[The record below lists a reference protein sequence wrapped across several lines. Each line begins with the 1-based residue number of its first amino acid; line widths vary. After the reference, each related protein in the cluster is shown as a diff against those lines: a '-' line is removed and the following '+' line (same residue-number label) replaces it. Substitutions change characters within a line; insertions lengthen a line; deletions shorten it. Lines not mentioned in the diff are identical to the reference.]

1 MGLGELLVAHCHLQ
15 HSAGLYE
22 RPAHS
27 GAGWRSCAV
36 HAVRDDQRAEA
47 KRQVHGIFPTGGH
60 DPALW
65 PHGLRNGPGYLPVV
79 QVVRK
84 PMRSI
89 FLLYCLVYFAARG
102 QGGAATIKP
111 HIDNNKTAAHVR
123 VPGTRLFLIP
133 PPHFTLSSWYS
144 GFEKKE
150 VAAIV
155 VIDQPGGSYAASA
168 GSFTKAEL
176 ESRGVKVLDFR
187 DLTINGFPARFA
199 EVKGPGASKVFEL
212 VFGDPTF
219 AAMVTASNKAGDD
232 ATGAAL
238 IGSLNS
244 IVYDKKVKTDPF
256 ELAHFSVG
264 SNTSVFKFF
273 RSNGNMFI
281 YSVGG
286 ADRSRDANAPVVLI
300 TQVPTQGAL
309 SPKSVVGQ
317 ILQQEVRN
325 GLS

>member
-1 MGLGELLVAHCHLQ
+1 
-15 HSAGLYE
+15 
-22 RPAHS
+22 
-27 GAGWRSCAV
+27 
-36 HAVRDDQRAEA
+36 
-47 KRQVHGIFPTGGH
+47 
-60 DPALW
+60 
-65 PHGLRNGPGYLPVV
+65 
-79 QVVRK
+79 
-84 PMRSI
+84 MRSI

-325 GLS
+325 GLSNPSLHRESNRKYNGLDAYEAEFDVTVGGGKGRLYYFAVSKGAIVVVFNGVAKSQIDKNVVEFRKLAYALRLK